1 MCSPWTDRSGQGG
14 AEALTSK
21 LGRKGGAWLQ
31 RVREETQAQSMT
43 QCSKWG
49 REAPGLPPGPSS
61 RILEQKKTSETGS
74 VAGIQVT
81 DEDTAAQNE

>member
-1 MCSPWTDRSGQGG
+1 
-14 AEALTSK
+14 
-21 LGRKGGAWLQ
+21 
-31 RVREETQAQSMT
+31 MT